1 MLNVDLL
8 NVALLLDTIAV
19 PFALLLNVVALLN
32 VALLNVALL
41 NAPSSTF
48 RRLLATSCC

>member
-32 VALLNVALL
+32 VALLN
-41 NAPSSTF
+41 APSSTF